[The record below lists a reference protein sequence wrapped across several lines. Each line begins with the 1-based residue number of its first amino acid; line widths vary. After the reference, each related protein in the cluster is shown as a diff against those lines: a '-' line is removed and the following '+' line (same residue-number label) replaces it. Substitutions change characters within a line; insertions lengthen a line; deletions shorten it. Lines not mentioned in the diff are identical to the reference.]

1 MGLLDGLLGGLM
13 GGAGGGQQGGN
24 PLMQIA
30 MDMLLKKGQ
39 MGGGGGSGAG
49 GLGDLMGMFQQAG
62 LGKQLDSW
70 ISTGANQEI
79 NGDQLTSALGSD
91 RIRDIASQLGMGQGD
106 VAGGLAKIL
115 PELINQV
122 TPTGQVPQ
130 DHNVIGDLL
139 GSLMKR

>member
-1 MGLLDGLLGGLM
+1 MGLLDGLLGSLM
-13 GGAGGGQQGGN
+13 GGGQQQGGN
-24 PLMQIA
+24 PLVQIA

-39 MGGGGGSGAG
+39 AGGSGAG

-70 ISTGANQEI
+70 ISTGANQPI
-79 NGDQLTSALGSD
+79 DSDQLTHALGSD
-91 RIRDIASQLGMGQGD
+91 RIRDIASQLGLGQGD

-130 DHNVIGDLL
+130 DQNVIGDLL

>member
-1 MGLLDGLLGGLM
+1 MGLLDGLLGSLM

-24 PLMQIA
+24 PLIQIA
-30 MDMLLKKGQ
+30 MDMLMKHGQ
-39 MGGGGGSGAG
+39 GGGGAG
-49 GLGDLMGMFQQAG
+49 GLGDLMGKFQQAG
-62 LGKQLDSW
+62 LGQQLDSW
-70 ISTGANQEI
+70 ISTGANQNI
-79 NGDQLTSALGSD
+79 DGDQLTSALGSD
-91 RIRDIASQLGMGQGD
+91 RIRDIASQLGLGQGE

-130 DHNVIGDLL
+130 DQNVIGDLL

>member
-115 PELINQV
+115 PELINHV